1 MVSVFRFGH
10 QKENATLESGTTFN
24 TNILPISGK
33 SGLRTHFWP
42 LESGVL
48 ALGSEEKCFFSAGR
62 RQKILFFSQSGPS
75 ISVLRVPE
83 EKLAVHN
90 FLG

>member
-1 MVSVFRFGH
+1 MKTTVIKVAFQNSDFWFFWD
-10 QKENATLESGTTFN
+10 TL
-24 TNILPISGK
+24 
-33 SGLRTHFWP
+33 

-48 ALGSEEKCFFSAGR
+48 ALGSEEKCFFSAGC
-62 RQKILFFSQSGPS
+62 RQKILFFSQSGLS

>member
-1 MVSVFRFGH
+1 MRKSP
-10 QKENATLESGTTFN
+10 QKQPKRA
-24 TNILPISGK
+24 I
-33 SGLRTHFWP
+33 
-42 LESGVL
+42 GVL
-48 ALGSEEKCFFSAGR
+48 ALGSEEKCSAGR

-75 ISVLRVPE
+75 ISVIRVPE